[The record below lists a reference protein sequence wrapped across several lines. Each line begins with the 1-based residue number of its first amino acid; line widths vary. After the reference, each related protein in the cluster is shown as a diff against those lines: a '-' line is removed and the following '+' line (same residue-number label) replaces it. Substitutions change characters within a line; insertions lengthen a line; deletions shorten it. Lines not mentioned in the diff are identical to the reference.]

1 MYEFLSN
8 NITYNGLNKYQQS
21 KVNWLQNNKEYSE
34 ATKITY
40 WALINNHI
48 CYIEKEKDKDL
59 YYFTNEEIE
68 DMLNKNNN
76 MKTTS
81 ILKSIIS
88 NYTNKSLKNIKLKSD
103 IQYKMIDE
111 FYKFVENLKCSD
123 IDKMI
128 LVLARYGVST
138 QYICNIKWDQ
148 VDKDDMTLNISS
160 NIKLPIDDRFIKCLE
175 KSYNCNSYDYKTS
188 TLNYIDKGYIIK
200 VSDKSDSDILNINSL
215 YTRIKAMSS
224 NNGLKKISLREL
236 NSLRKYDVLYNILN
250 EKGIVTYDDVRETLV
265 VLCGKSTPSKEQYLK
280 ERFTSMV

>member
-138 QYICNIKWDQ
+138 Q
-148 VDKDDMTLNISS
+148 
-160 NIKLPIDDRFIKCLE
+160 
-175 KSYNCNSYDYKTS
+175 
-188 TLNYIDKGYIIK
+188 
-200 VSDKSDSDILNINSL
+200 
-215 YTRIKAMSS
+215 
-224 NNGLKKISLREL
+224 
-236 NSLRKYDVLYNILN
+236 
-250 EKGIVTYDDVRETLV
+250 
-265 VLCGKSTPSKEQYLK
+265 
-280 ERFTSMV
+280 